1 MKKWILGISI
11 VVVVVMIGFF
21 VNVYYQAIKPLH
33 SARQTAIEVAK
44 QKANLVSTDQYYQ
57 YNGTHAYSVV
67 VGKRKDGMKVAVW
80 IPENKKENVTI
91 MKWANGIS
99 KKEALNKLMEKKTPG
114 EILGIRLGMKDAVP
128 VWEISF
134 LDKSKKLN
142 YFYIDFLKTSN
153 HSTLIEN
160 I

>member
-1 MKKWILGISI
+1 MKKWIVGISI
-11 VVVVVMIGFF
+11 VVVIIIGFF
-21 VNVYYQAIKPLH
+21 VNVYIQAVKPLN
-33 SARQTAIEVAK
+33 SAQNTAINEAK
-44 QKANLVSTDQYYQ
+44 QKANLVSTDQFYQ
-57 YNGTHAYSVV
+57 YNGKQGYSVV
-67 VGKRKDGMKVAVW
+67 IGKQKGGTKVAVW
-80 IPENKKENVTI
+80 VPDSKKENITI
-91 MKWANGIS
+91 LKWADGIS
-99 KKEALNKLMEKKTPG
+99 KNAALNKLMEKKTPNK
-114 EILGIRLGMKDAVP
+114 ILGIRLGMKDEVP